1 MAVKLPMLFVSAGL
15 LGGHAQK
22 VKTMGNKG
30 NTLICDV
37 EKGICEMP
45 AGAAVADA
53 AAVAAG
59 EKPVKIVYF
68 TDPICS
74 SCWGIEPQ
82 LRKLKL
88 EYGHGIYFEYRMGGL
103 LPDWSYNSGG
113 ISKPSDVAS
122 HWDEVSRYYDM
133 AIDGDVWLTDPLD
146 SSYPPSIAFKA
157 AQLQDTVMVIAFLR
171 VLREKV
177 FLQKKNITKWEH
189 IAAAAAETGLDVA
202 QLKTDFEGSARR
214 LFEED
219 LQLAA
224 RLMVRGFPS
233 VFVTDGA
240 GNSEFVYGYKPYDT
254 FVKAVEK
261 MAHGAV
267 SRQDYAKDWQ
277 SLFARYPTFTL
288 REFAELSGIA
298 KEEALEVL
306 SRCEQEGVLD
316 KLVTKNGNLWI
327 RR

>member
-1 MAVKLPMLFVSAGL
+1 MAVKLLTVFVAAGL
-15 LGGHAQK
+15 LGCHAQK
-22 VKTMGNKG
+22 VKTMGN
-30 NTLICDV
+30 NVNALICDV
-37 EKGICEMP
+37 EKGVCEMP
-45 AGAAVADA
+45 GAVATADSG
-53 AAVAAG
+53 VIKTG
-59 EKPVKIVYF
+59 EKPVKIIYF

-88 EYGHGIYFEYRMGGL
+88 EYGHGVDIEYRMGGL

-122 HWDEVSRYYDM
+122 HWDEASRYYDM

-157 AQLQDTVMVIAFLR
+157 AQLQDGVKAVAFLR
-171 VLREKV
+171 VMREKV
-177 FLQKKNITKWEH
+177 FLQKKNIAKWEH
-189 IAAAAAETGLDVA
+189 IAAAAAEAGLDVV
-202 QLKTDFEGSARR
+202 QLKSDFEGKAKL

-219 LQLAA
+219 LKLAGK
-224 RLMVRGFPS
+224 LMVRGFPS

-240 GNSEFVYGYKPYDT
+240 GNTEFVYGFKPYDT

-261 MAHGAV
+261 MGQGAV
-267 SRQDYAKDWQ
+267 KKHNYPKDWQ
-277 SLFARYPTFTL
+277 SLFAKYPTLTL
-288 REFAELSGIA
+288 REFAELAGIA
-298 KEEALEVL
+298 KEEALKVL
-306 SRCEQEGVLD
+306 NLHEQEGALS

-327 RR
+327 QR